1 VSELNPSKNQ
11 HAWNITRIAE
21 AFRLSRD
28 TVRKRLRE
36 AGVQPALIHRNS
48 PLYELADAGPALFT
62 ASIAAGGYGGYETP
76 DNMPPKERKDWF
88 DSENSRLK
96 YEKEKRQLVPDDEVA
111 REMSS
116 LIKSVINPIDGM
128 TDTLERKAD
137 LTPKQAE
144 IVQREMDAIRE
155 QMYIALI
162 EFDDVDEVGE

>member
-1 VSELNPSKNQ
+1 MSDANQSKNQ
-11 HAWNITRIAE
+11 NAWNITRIAE

-36 AGVQPALIHRNS
+36 AGVQPATTQRNS
-48 PLYELADAGPALFT
+48 PLYELAEVGPALF
-62 ASIAAGGYGGYETP
+62 ASTIGSGECGGYASP
-76 DNMPPKERKDWF
+76 DQMSPKERKDWF

-96 YEKEKRQLVPDDEVA
+96 YEKEKKQLVPDDEVA
-111 REMSS
+111 REMSA
-116 LIKSVINPIDGM
+116 LIKAVINPIDGM

-155 QMYIALI
+155 QMYLAAI
-162 EFDDVDEVGE
+162 EYDDVEE